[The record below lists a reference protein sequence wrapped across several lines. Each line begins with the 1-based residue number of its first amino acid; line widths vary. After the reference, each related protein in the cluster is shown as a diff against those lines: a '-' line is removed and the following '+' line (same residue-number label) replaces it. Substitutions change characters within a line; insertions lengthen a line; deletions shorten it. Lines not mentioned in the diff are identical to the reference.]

1 MFRPDNAI
9 VHLINRSRLAFTR
22 DRLIRSEG
30 EQVLSGKSSITSKR
44 NDNFRWIGLY
54 IYIYERCKR
63 CIYIFVNLEER
74 WSDTVAPTYLLEVL
88 NNWSLF
94 FSCDERI
101 PQKLEN
107 SLFFYQ
113 DPNLSL
119 RGAYYS
125 SFKLQF
131 SGVKKNEEKKK
142 EGRNVEPSKGWS
154 PFAVDANFCRRWRP
168 R

>member
-1 MFRPDNAI
+1 MNETTIF
-9 VHLINRSRLAFTR
+9 V
-22 DRLIRSEG
+22 
-30 EQVLSGKSSITSKR
+30 
-44 NDNFRWIGLY
+44 GLDY
-54 IYIYERCKR
+54 IYIYMKGAKGVY
-63 CIYIFVNLEER
+63 IYIGKFTRKVIR
-74 WSDTVAPTYLLEVL
+74 YRCTYLLLEVL

-154 PFAVDANFCRRWRP
+154 PFAVDANFCRR
-168 R
+168 